1 MGEFIKNKTTYVYKY
16 KIDLQFECDYKDEEI
31 NVSMEIYNNNC
42 MYVSNNVGIIT
53 NLSMYIYIATKAVQD
68 SYETGTDTKTY
79 ATANESKSFYE
90 YSDL

>member
-42 MYVSNNVGIIT
+42 MYVSNNV
-53 NLSMYIYIATKAVQD
+53 
-68 SYETGTDTKTY
+68 
-79 ATANESKSFYE
+79 
-90 YSDL
+90 